1 MALRIDSIDIFPR
14 EAHVRVSLWP
24 ALPNVVSPAC
34 AHYILER
41 YPQLANHACFS
52 GGAHVFGQVIRGTS
66 LPHVLEH
73 LVIHEQLLQGANAPC
88 GAEAVPRMPLQAAE
102 TMPHVAP
109 QTPVELQTPLPV
121 AATIPQAPPLATQPS
136 PQLLRESQTPPITS
150 RIVPCTAKR
159 LVGCTTWTNDEHT
172 RALIRVMF
180 YDDLVFLRALRT
192 QTAFL
197 NSAVQQFS

>member
-73 LVIHEQLLQGANAPC
+73 LVIHEQLLQGASA
-88 GAEAVPRMPLQAAE
+88 L
-102 TMPHVAP
+102 H
-109 QTPVELQTPLPV
+109 
-121 AATIPQAPPLATQPS
+121 
-136 PQLLRESQTPPITS
+136 
-150 RIVPCTAKR
+150 TAKR
-159 LVGCTTWTNDEHT
+159 LVGCTTWTDDEHS

>member
-24 ALPNVVSPAC
+24 ARPNVVSPAC

-102 TMPHVAP
+102 TMPRTAPHVAP
-109 QTPVELQTPLPV
+109 HEAQPAAQPSPHLSRELQT
-121 AATIPQAPPLATQPS
+121 APQAAQPS
-136 PQLLRESQTPPITS
+136 PQCTA
-150 RIVPCTAKR
+150 PCTAKR
-159 LVGCTTWTNDEHT
+159 LVGCTTWTNDEHS

>member
-52 GGAHVFGQVIRGTS
+52 GGARVFGQVIRGTS

-73 LVIHEQLLQGANAPC
+73 LVIHEQLLQAANASC
-88 GAEAVPRMPLQAAE
+88 GAEAV
-102 TMPHVAP
+102 P
-109 QTPVELQTPLPV
+109 QTPVELQTPPQV
-121 AATIPQAPPLATQPS
+121 AGTMPRTAPQTPIVLQPPLQAAGIASQAAQPS
-136 PQLLRESQTPPITS
+136 PQCTA
-150 RIVPCTAKR
+150 PCTAKR
-159 LVGCTTWTNDEHT
+159 LVGCTTWTDDEHS